1 VSAAPPSVAFCA
13 SVARDLVVVSGPDS
27 GSFLQSLLSQDL
39 GSLVPGEAVP
49 ALLLQ
54 PRGKLLVDLVVRRH
68 GEEEWWCVCEAGFG
82 GVLAD
87 GLRRFRI
94 RVKVEIEERPVEAL
108 AVRGI
113 GLSDR
118 PGVARLPGVV
128 AVPVRWG
135 TVGGFD
141 LIGDPGGVAAA
152 RAELGLPVA
161 EADAYEAAR
170 IEVGVPRM
178 GVDLDED
185 TIPQEAGL
193 DRDAISFTKGCFIG
207 QELVCRI
214 DSRGHVNRHLRR
226 LRGGSPTVGA
236 AVTAAG
242 REVGSVTS
250 AAGEVALALVRR
262 EVEPG
267 ATVLVDG
274 RESRVEVC

>member
-1 VSAAPPSVAFCA
+1 MTGGAVPEAFCA
-13 SVARDLVVVSGPDS
+13 AVGRDLVVVSGPDS
-27 GSFLQSLLSQDL
+27 GSFPQSLLSQDL
-39 GSLVPGEAVP
+39 GSLAPGEAVP

-54 PRGKLLVDLVVRRH
+54 PRGKLLVDLVARRH
-68 GEEEWWCVCEAGFG
+68 GPDEWWCVCEAGFG
-82 GVLAD
+82 AVLAD

-94 RVKVEIEERPVEAL
+94 RVKVEIEERPVGAL
-108 AVRGI
+108 AVRGRAADE
-113 GLSDR
+113 L
-118 PGVARLPGVV
+118 PGAVAAAGVV
-128 AVPVRWG
+128 AVPARWG
-135 TVGGFD
+135 SAPAVD
-141 LIGDPGGVAAA
+141 LIGDAAA
-152 RAELGLPVA
+152 VDAVGAALGLPEIGV
-161 EADAYEAAR
+161 DLYEAAR
-170 IEVGVPRM
+170 IEAGVPRM
-178 GVDLDED
+178 GIDLDED
-185 TIPQEAGL
+185 TIPQEADL

-267 ATVLVDG
+267 AIVMVDG
-274 RESRVEVC
+274 RESRIESC